1 MPELKTD
8 KAVAATI
15 QTAARQIEELAAR
28 QIEEAAR
35 SHVEEA
41 ADRYGV
47 EVGWGVS
54 GGGRA
59 GR

>member
-1 MPELKTD
+1 MAELKTD
-8 KAVAATI
+8 EAVAATI
-15 QTAARQIEELAAR
+15 QTAPG
-28 QIEEAAR
+28 QIEEAAPMQ
-35 SHVEEA
+35 VEEA